1 MTSRIIAVAIDCP
14 AEQEAAEELRA
25 FWCAA
30 LGYRETQRWTDAVGT
45 EYVELSGDGPVL
57 VCQPV
62 ADPKHGKNRLHLD
75 IEPADGSQEA
85 EVARLAG
92 LGAHALSADPAF
104 PWVVMADPAGNE
116 FCVLPPR

>member
-14 AEQEAAEELRA
+14 AEQEAADELRA

-30 LGYRETQRWTDAVGT
+30 LGYRETRRWTDAAGT
-45 EYVELSGDGPVL
+45 EYVELSGDGPLL

-62 ADPKHGKNRLHLD
+62 DAPKRDKNRLHLD
-75 IEPADGSQEA
+75 IAPTEGDRDT
-85 EVARLAG
+85 EVARLEA
-92 LGAHALSADPAF
+92 LGAHVVSADPAF
-104 PWVVMADPAGNE
+104 PWTVMGDPAGNE